1 MRAAA
6 ILLALLP
13 GATGPDAHATVITSG
28 APDLPAN
35 ARWAASPSHARIF
48 APPAHAE
55 RYRAFISRRPLDEL
69 LAGLAALPSEA
80 PPGAWDAETLPPLDA
95 FGTSGSY
102 DRFALVRL
110 YTGRPVRVAR
120 GPRASQSGLETW
132 TLISPYPDARLAA
145 LEPGTLLLVFDVPP
159 L

>member
-1 MRAAA
+1 M
-6 ILLALLP
+6 ILLAGLLS
-13 GATGPDAHATVITSG
+13 ATGPAAHAT
-28 APDLPAN
+28 AEPDGVPDVPAD
-35 ARWAASPSHARIF
+35 AAWAASPPHARLF
-48 APPAHAE
+48 APPEHRQ

-69 LAGLAALPSEA
+69 LAGLAALPAEA

-95 FGTSGSY
+95 FGTSGTY
-102 DRFALVRL
+102 ERFALVRL
-110 YTGRPVRVAR
+110 YTRTPVRVAR
-120 GPRASQSGLETW
+120 GPRASQTGLETW

>member
-1 MRAAA
+1 V

-13 GATGPDAHATVITSG
+13 GATGPDAHATVMTG
-28 APDLPAN
+28 AMPDVPAR
-35 ARWAASPSHARIF
+35 AGWAASPPHARLF
-48 APPAHAE
+48 APPAHGE

-69 LAGLAALPSEA
+69 LAGLAAVAPEP
-80 PPGAWDAETLPPLDA
+80 PPGAWDADTLPPLDA
-95 FGTSGSY
+95 FGTSGTY

-120 GPRASQSGLETW
+120 GPRASPSGLETW